1 MLKTIS
7 YSHSPIE
14 LRNLLFGTMI
24 ACAFAAC
31 SNEDDPIVGPDQPQT
46 GENNATLTIS
56 VKNVARNL
64 TKAVAE
70 GTQTE
75 NEAKITNLTVALY
88 DAETGALVASSSD
101 IATEDATADNDEVQ
115 FTGLT
120 EKAELRAIA
129 FANMPEIS
137 LTGTTIDNF
146 VSPVY
151 TMPADGFSEDYLPMS
166 SGLSDQF
173 ALQAGKNYYGYNKT
187 QEEGVNI
194 LVAEPLYLI
203 RNVARIDFTGLSLD
217 MTKATKDVYVEGTAT
232 IVPECVFIMHGR
244 TKSNAADMRDGTDW
258 WKTVSNTVWGNI
270 SVTYA
275 AGATDYASGYKGDF
289 PEDDAMFTYMKGSII
304 EGYKANLPTEALVQD
319 IATDKDG
326 VPATIAIAPKFY
338 VFENPQVKAAR
349 EMNVSDF
356 KPEELATEIVVKGT
370 YKLENAKKFG
380 SNAVYNYEEKT
391 AYWPIKIAATNEMA
405 AGTADYLNDG
415 KIHRNIIYSIDATLA
430 GRGYDDP
437 TVPPTDFVELF
448 VKTKVLD
455 WGSAN
460 QSSVVE

>member
-75 NEAKITNLTVALY
+75 NEAKITDLTVALY

-115 FTGLT
+115 FAGLT
-120 EKAELRAIA
+120 EKAKLRAIA
-129 FANMPEIS
+129 FANMGEIS
-137 LTGTTIDNF
+137 LTGTTINNF

-151 TMPADGFSEDYLPMS
+151 TMPTAGFSEDYLPMS
-166 SGLSDQF
+166 SGLSDLF
-173 ALQAGKNYYGYNKT
+173 TLQAGKNYYGYNKT
-187 QEEGVNI
+187 REEGVNI

-203 RNVARIDFTGLSLD
+203 RNVARIDFKGLSLD
-217 MTKATKDVYVEGTAT
+217 MTKATKDVYVAGTAT

-244 TKSNAADMRDGTDW
+244 TKSNAADMGNGDSW
-258 WKTVSNTVWGNI
+258 WSTASNTVWGNV
-270 SVTYA
+270 SATYA
-275 AGATDYASGYKGDF
+275 ANATDYASGYRGDF
-289 PEDDAMFTYMKGSII
+289 VNDDAMFTNMRGSII
-304 EGYKANLPTEALVQD
+304 EGYKASLPTTALVQD
-319 IATDKDG
+319 IASEGAASASIT
-326 VPATIAIAPKFY
+326 TAPKFY

-349 EMNVSDF
+349 EMNGTENF
-356 KPEELATEIVVKGT
+356 KPEDLATEIVVKGT
-370 YKLENAKKFG
+370 YKLENAKKRG

>member
-1 MLKTIS
+1 MK
-7 YSHSPIE
+7 

-75 NEAKITNLTVALY
+75 NEAKITDLTVALY

-115 FTGLT
+115 FAGLT
-120 EKAELRAIA
+120 EKAKLRAIA
-129 FANMPEIS
+129 FANMGEIS
-137 LTGTTIDNF
+137 LTGTTINNF

-151 TMPADGFSEDYLPMS
+151 TMPTAGFSEDYLPMS
-166 SGLSDQF
+166 SGLSDLF
-173 ALQAGKNYYGYNKT
+173 TLQAGKNYYGYNKT
-187 QEEGVNI
+187 REEGVNI

-203 RNVARIDFTGLSLD
+203 RNVARIDFKGLSLD
-217 MTKATKDVYVEGTAT
+217 MTKATKDVYVAGTAT

-244 TKSNAADMRDGTDW
+244 TKSNAADMGNGDSW
-258 WKTVSNTVWGNI
+258 WSTASNTVWGNV
-270 SVTYA
+270 SATYA
-275 AGATDYASGYKGDF
+275 ANATDYASGYRGDF
-289 PEDDAMFTYMKGSII
+289 VNDDAMFTNMRGSII
-304 EGYKANLPTEALVQD
+304 EGYKASLPATALVQD
-319 IATDKDG
+319 IASEGAASASITT
-326 VPATIAIAPKFY
+326 VPKFY

-349 EMNVSDF
+349 EMNGADNF
-356 KPEELATEIVVKGT
+356 KPEDLATEIVVKGT
-370 YKLENAKKFG
+370 YKLENAKKRG

>member
-1 MLKTIS
+1 MK
-7 YSHSPIE
+7 

-56 VKNVARNL
+56 VKNVARSL
-64 TKAVAE
+64 TKAAAE

-88 DAETGALVASSSD
+88 DAETGALVASTSD
-101 IATEDATADNDEVQ
+101 IANEDAAADNDEVQ
-115 FTGLT
+115 FAGLT
-120 EKAELRAIA
+120 EGAQLRAIA

-137 LTGTTIDNF
+137 LAGTTIDNF

-151 TMPADGFSEDYLPMS
+151 TMPAAGFAENYLPMS
-166 SGLSDQF
+166 SGLSDPF
-173 ALQAGKNYYGYNKT
+173 TLQAGKNYYGYTKT
-187 QEEGVNI
+187 VGEGEHI
-194 LVAEPLYLI
+194 LVADPLYLI

-217 MTKATKDVYVEGTAT
+217 MTRAAKDVYVEGIAT

-244 TKSNAADMRDGTDW
+244 TKSNAADMGNGNSW
-258 WKTVSNTVWGNI
+258 WNVVSNTVWGNV
-270 SVTYA
+270 STTYA
-275 AGATDYASGYKGDF
+275 ANATDYASGYRGDF
-289 PEDDAMFTYMKGSII
+289 VNDDAMFTNMRGSII
-304 EGYKANLPTEALVQD
+304 EGYKASLPATALVQN
-319 IATDKDG
+319 IATEDG
-326 VPATIAIAPKFY
+326 VSATITIAPKFY
-338 VFENPQVKAAR
+338 V
-349 EMNVSDF
+349 
-356 KPEELATEIVVKGT
+356 ATEIVVKGT
-370 YKLENAKKFG
+370 YKLENAKKSG
-380 SNAVYNYEEKT
+380 SNAVYNYAEKT

-405 AGTADYLNDG
+405 AATAEYLKDG

>member
-1 MLKTIS
+1 MK
-7 YSHSPIE
+7 

-75 NEAKITNLTVALY
+75 NEAKITDLTVALY

-115 FTGLT
+115 FAGLT
-120 EKAELRAIA
+120 EKAKLRAIA
-129 FANMPEIS
+129 FANMGEIS
-137 LTGTTIDNF
+137 LTGTTINNF

-151 TMPADGFSEDYLPMS
+151 TMPTAGFSEDYFPMS
-166 SGLSDQF
+166 SGLPDPF
-173 ALQAGKNYYGYNKT
+173 TLQAGKNYYGYNKT

-203 RNVARIDFTGLSLD
+203 RNVARIDFKGLSLD
-217 MTKATKDVYVEGTAT
+217 MAKATKDVYVEGTAT

-244 TKSNAADMRDGTDW
+244 TKSNAADMGDGDSW
-258 WKTVSNTVWGNI
+258 WSTASNTVWGNV
-270 SVTYA
+270 SATYA
-275 AGATDYASGYKGDF
+275 ANATDYASGYRGDF
-289 PEDDAMFTYMKGSII
+289 VNDDAMFTNMSGSII
-304 EGYKANLPTEALVQD
+304 EGYKASLPTEALIQD
-319 IATDKDG
+319 IASEGAASASIT
-326 VPATIAIAPKFY
+326 TAPKFY

-349 EMNVSDF
+349 EMNGADNF
-356 KPEELATEIVVKGT
+356 KSEELATEIVVKGT
-370 YKLENAKKFG
+370 YKLENAKKVG
-380 SNAVYNYEEKT
+380 SDAVYNYAEKT
-391 AYWPIKIAATNEMA
+391 AYWPIKIAVTNEMT

-455 WGSAN
+455 WGNAN

>member
-1 MLKTIS
+1 
-7 YSHSPIE
+7 
-14 LRNLLFGTMI
+14 MI

-75 NEAKITNLTVALY
+75 NEAKITDLTVALY

-115 FTGLT
+115 FAGLT
-120 EKAELRAIA
+120 EKAKLRAIA
-129 FANMPEIS
+129 FANMGEIS
-137 LTGTTIDNF
+137 LTGTTINNF

-151 TMPADGFSEDYLPMS
+151 TMPTAGFSEDYLPMS
-166 SGLSDQF
+166 SGLSDLF
-173 ALQAGKNYYGYNKT
+173 ILQAGKNYYGYNKT
-187 QEEGVNI
+187 REEGVNI

-203 RNVARIDFTGLSLD
+203 RNVARIDFKGLSLD
-217 MTKATKDVYVEGTAT
+217 MTKATKDVYVAGTAT

-244 TKSNAADMRDGTDW
+244 TKSNAADMGNGDSW
-258 WKTVSNTVWGNI
+258 WSTASNTVWGNV
-270 SVTYA
+270 SATYA
-275 AGATDYASGYKGDF
+275 ANATDYASGYRGDF
-289 PEDDAMFTYMKGSII
+289 VNDDAMFTNMSGSII
-304 EGYKANLPTEALVQD
+304 EGYKASLPTEALIQD
-319 IATDKDG
+319 IASEGAASASIT
-326 VPATIAIAPKFY
+326 TAPKFY

-349 EMNVSDF
+349 EMNGADNF
-356 KPEELATEIVVKGT
+356 KSEELATEIVVKGT
-370 YKLENAKKFG
+370 YKLENAKKVG
-380 SNAVYNYEEKT
+380 SDAVYNYAEKT
-391 AYWPIKIAATNEMA
+391 AYWPIKIAVTNEMA

-455 WGSAN
+455 WGNAN

>member
-1 MLKTIS
+1 MYMK
-7 YSHSPIE
+7 

-56 VKNVARNL
+56 VKIVARSL
-64 TKAVAE
+64 TKAAAE

-88 DAETGALVASSSD
+88 DAETGALVASTSD
-101 IATEDATADNDEVQ
+101 IANEDAAADNDEVQ
-115 FTGLT
+115 FAGLT
-120 EKAELRAIA
+120 EGAQLRAIA

-137 LTGTTIDNF
+137 LAGTTIDNF

-151 TMPADGFSEDYLPMS
+151 TMPAAGFAENYLPMS
-166 SGLSDQF
+166 SGLSDPF
-173 ALQAGKNYYGYNKT
+173 TLQAGKNYYGYTKT
-187 QEEGVNI
+187 AGEGEHI
-194 LVAEPLYLI
+194 LVADPLYLI

-217 MTKATKDVYVEGTAT
+217 MTRAAKDVYVEGIAT

-244 TKSNAADMRDGTDW
+244 TKSNAADMGNGNSW
-258 WKTVSNTVWGNI
+258 WNVVSNTVWGNV
-270 SVTYA
+270 SATYA
-275 AGATDYASGYKGDF
+275 ANATDYASGYRGDF
-289 PEDDAMFTYMKGSII
+289 VNDDAMFTNMRGSII
-304 EGYKANLPTEALVQD
+304 EGYKASLPATALVQN
-319 IATDKDG
+319 IATEDG
-326 VPATIAIAPKFY
+326 VSATITIAPKFY

-349 EMNVSDF
+349 EMNGAENF
-356 KPEELATEIVVKGT
+356 KPEDLATEIVVKGT
-370 YKLENAKKFG
+370 YKLENAKKSG
-380 SNAVYNYEEKT
+380 SDAVYNYAEKT

-405 AGTADYLNDG
+405 AATAEYLKDG

>member
-1 MLKTIS
+1 MK
-7 YSHSPIE
+7 

-75 NEAKITNLTVALY
+75 NEAKITDLTVALY

-115 FTGLT
+115 FAGLT
-120 EKAELRAIA
+120 EKAKLRAIA
-129 FANMPEIS
+129 FANMGEIS
-137 LTGTTIDNF
+137 LTGTTINNF

-151 TMPADGFSEDYLPMS
+151 TMPTAGFSEDYLPMS
-166 SGLSDQF
+166 SGLSDPF
-173 ALQAGKNYYGYNKT
+173 TLQAGKNYYGYNKT

-203 RNVARIDFTGLSLD
+203 RNVARIDFKGLSLD
-217 MTKATKDVYVEGTAT
+217 MAKATKDVYVEGTAT

-244 TKSNAADMRDGTDW
+244 TKSNAADMGDGDSW
-258 WKTVSNTVWGNI
+258 WSTASNTVWGNV
-270 SVTYA
+270 SATYA
-275 AGATDYASGYKGDF
+275 ANATDYASGYRGDF
-289 PEDDAMFTYMKGSII
+289 VNDDAMFTNMSGSII
-304 EGYKANLPTEALVQD
+304 EGYKASLPTEALIQD
-319 IATDKDG
+319 IASEGAASASIT
-326 VPATIAIAPKFY
+326 TAPKFY

-349 EMNVSDF
+349 EMNGADNF
-356 KPEELATEIVVKGT
+356 KSEELATEIVVKGT
-370 YKLENAKKFG
+370 YKLKNAKKVG
-380 SNAVYNYEEKT
+380 SDAVYNYAEKT
-391 AYWPIKIAATNEMA
+391 AYWPIKIAVTNEMA

-455 WGSAN
+455 WGNAN

>member
-1 MLKTIS
+1 MK
-7 YSHSPIE
+7 

-75 NEAKITNLTVALY
+75 NEAKITDLTVALY

-115 FTGLT
+115 FAGLT
-120 EKAELRAIA
+120 EKAKLRAIA
-129 FANMPEIS
+129 FANMGEIS
-137 LTGTTIDNF
+137 LTGTTINNF

-151 TMPADGFSEDYLPMS
+151 TMPTAGFSEDYLPMS
-166 SGLSDQF
+166 SGLSDLF
-173 ALQAGKNYYGYNKT
+173 ILQAGKNYYGYNKT
-187 QEEGVNI
+187 REEGVNI

-203 RNVARIDFTGLSLD
+203 RNVARIDFKGLSLD
-217 MTKATKDVYVEGTAT
+217 MTKATKDVYVAGTAT

-244 TKSNAADMRDGTDW
+244 TKSNAADMGNGDSW
-258 WKTVSNTVWGNI
+258 WSTASNTVWGNV
-270 SVTYA
+270 SATYA
-275 AGATDYASGYKGDF
+275 ANATDYASGYRGDF
-289 PEDDAMFTYMKGSII
+289 VNDDAMFTNMSGSII
-304 EGYKANLPTEALVQD
+304 EGYKASLPTGALIQD
-319 IATDKDG
+319 IASEGAASASIT
-326 VPATIAIAPKFY
+326 TAPKFY

-349 EMNVSDF
+349 EMNGADNF
-356 KPEELATEIVVKGT
+356 KSEELATEIVVKGT
-370 YKLENAKKFG
+370 YKLENAKKVG
-380 SNAVYNYEEKT
+380 SDAVYNYAEKT
-391 AYWPIKIAATNEMA
+391 AYWPIKIAVTNEMA

-455 WGSAN
+455 WGNAN

>member
-1 MLKTIS
+1 MK
-7 YSHSPIE
+7 

-75 NEAKITNLTVALY
+75 NEAKITDLTVALY

-115 FTGLT
+115 FAGLT
-120 EKAELRAIA
+120 EKAKLRAIA
-129 FANMPEIS
+129 FANMGEIS
-137 LTGTTIDNF
+137 LTGTTINNF

-151 TMPADGFSEDYLPMS
+151 TMPTAGFSEDYLPMS
-166 SGLSDQF
+166 SGLSDLF
-173 ALQAGKNYYGYNKT
+173 ILQAGKNYYGYNKT
-187 QEEGVNI
+187 REEGVNI

-203 RNVARIDFTGLSLD
+203 RNVARIDFKGLSLD
-217 MTKATKDVYVEGTAT
+217 MTKATKDVYVAGTAT

-244 TKSNAADMRDGTDW
+244 TKSNAADMGNGDSW
-258 WKTVSNTVWGNI
+258 WSTASNTVWGNV
-270 SVTYA
+270 SATYA
-275 AGATDYASGYKGDF
+275 ANATDYASGYRGDF
-289 PEDDAMFTYMKGSII
+289 VNDDAMFTNMSGSII
-304 EGYKANLPTEALVQD
+304 EGYKASLPTEALIQD
-319 IATDKDG
+319 IASEGAASASIT
-326 VPATIAIAPKFY
+326 TAPKFY

-349 EMNVSDF
+349 EMNGADNF
-356 KPEELATEIVVKGT
+356 KSEELATEIVVKGT
-370 YKLENAKKFG
+370 YKLENAKKVG
-380 SNAVYNYEEKT
+380 SDAVYNYAEKT
-391 AYWPIKIAATNEMA
+391 AYWPIKIAVTNEMA

-455 WGSAN
+455 WGNAN

>member
-7 YSHSPIE
+7 YSHSQIE

-64 TKAVAE
+64 TKAVTE

-75 NEAKITNLTVALY
+75 NEAKITDLTVALY

-115 FTGLT
+115 FAGLT
-120 EKAELRAIA
+120 EKAKLRAIA
-129 FANMPEIS
+129 FANMGEIS
-137 LTGTTIDNF
+137 LTGTTINNF

-151 TMPADGFSEDYLPMS
+151 TMPTAGFSEDYLPMS
-166 SGLSDQF
+166 SGLSDPF
-173 ALQAGKNYYGYNKT
+173 TLQAGKNYYGYNKT

-203 RNVARIDFTGLSLD
+203 RNVARIDFKGLSLD
-217 MTKATKDVYVEGTAT
+217 MAKATKDVYVEGTAT

-244 TKSNAADMRDGTDW
+244 TKSNAADMGDGDSW
-258 WKTVSNTVWGNI
+258 WSTASNTVWGNV
-270 SVTYA
+270 SATYA
-275 AGATDYASGYKGDF
+275 ANATDYASGYRGDF
-289 PEDDAMFTYMKGSII
+289 VNDDAMFTNMSGSII
-304 EGYKANLPTEALVQD
+304 EGYKASLPTEALIQD
-319 IATDKDG
+319 IASEGAASASIT
-326 VPATIAIAPKFY
+326 TAPKFY

-349 EMNVSDF
+349 EMNGADNF
-356 KPEELATEIVVKGT
+356 KSEELATEIVVKGT
-370 YKLENAKKFG
+370 YKLENAKKVG
-380 SNAVYNYEEKT
+380 SDAVYNYAEKT
-391 AYWPIKIAATNEMA
+391 AYWPIKIAVTNEMA

-455 WGSAN
+455 WGNAN

>member
-1 MLKTIS
+1 MK
-7 YSHSPIE
+7 

-75 NEAKITNLTVALY
+75 NEAKITDLTVALY

-115 FTGLT
+115 FAGLT
-120 EKAELRAIA
+120 EKAKLRAIA
-129 FANMPEIS
+129 FANMGEIS
-137 LTGTTIDNF
+137 LTGTTINNF

-151 TMPADGFSEDYLPMS
+151 TMPTAGFSEDYLPMS
-166 SGLSDQF
+166 SGLSDLF
-173 ALQAGKNYYGYNKT
+173 TLQAGKNYYGYNKT
-187 QEEGVNI
+187 REEGVNI

-203 RNVARIDFTGLSLD
+203 RNVARIDFKGLSLD
-217 MTKATKDVYVEGTAT
+217 MTKATKDVYVAGTAT

-244 TKSNAADMRDGTDW
+244 TKSNAADMGNGDSW
-258 WKTVSNTVWGNI
+258 WSTASNTVWGNV
-270 SVTYA
+270 SATYA
-275 AGATDYASGYKGDF
+275 ANATDYASGYRGDF
-289 PEDDAMFTYMKGSII
+289 VNDDAMFTNMRGSII
-304 EGYKANLPTEALVQD
+304 EGYKASLPATALVQD
-319 IATDKDG
+319 IASEGAASASIT
-326 VPATIAIAPKFY
+326 TAPKFY

-349 EMNVSDF
+349 EMNGADNF
-356 KPEELATEIVVKGT
+356 KPEDLATEIVVKGT
-370 YKLENAKKFG
+370 YKLENAKKAG
-380 SNAVYNYEEKT
+380 SDAVYNYAEKA
-391 AYWPIKIAATNEMA
+391 AYWPIKIAVPNEMA

>member
-1 MLKTIS
+1 MK
-7 YSHSPIE
+7 

-75 NEAKITNLTVALY
+75 NEAKITDLTVALY

-115 FTGLT
+115 FAGLT
-120 EKAELRAIA
+120 EKAKLRAIA
-129 FANMPEIS
+129 FANMGEIS
-137 LTGTTIDNF
+137 LTGTTINNF

-151 TMPADGFSEDYLPMS
+151 TMPTAGFSEDYLPMS
-166 SGLSDQF
+166 SGLSDPF
-173 ALQAGKNYYGYNKT
+173 TLQAGKNYYGYNKT

-203 RNVARIDFTGLSLD
+203 RNVARIDFKGLSLD
-217 MTKATKDVYVEGTAT
+217 MAKATKDVYVEGTAT

-244 TKSNAADMRDGTDW
+244 TKSNAADMGDGDSW
-258 WKTVSNTVWGNI
+258 WSTASNTVWGNV
-270 SVTYA
+270 SATYA
-275 AGATDYASGYKGDF
+275 ANATDYASGYRGDF
-289 PEDDAMFTYMKGSII
+289 VNDDAMFTNMSGSII
-304 EGYKANLPTEALVQD
+304 EGYKASLPTEALIQD
-319 IATDKDG
+319 IASEGAASASIT
-326 VPATIAIAPKFY
+326 TAPKFY
-338 VFENPQVKAAR
+338 VFENPQVKAVR
-349 EMNVSDF
+349 EMNGADNF
-356 KPEELATEIVVKGT
+356 KSEELATEIVVKGT
-370 YKLENAKKFG
+370 YKLENAKKVG
-380 SNAVYNYEEKT
+380 SDAVYNYAEKT
-391 AYWPIKIAATNEMA
+391 AYWPIKIAVTNEMA

-455 WGSAN
+455 WGNAN

>member
-1 MLKTIS
+1 MYMK
-7 YSHSPIE
+7 

-75 NEAKITNLTVALY
+75 NEAKITDLTVALY

-115 FTGLT
+115 FAGLT
-120 EKAELRAIA
+120 EKAKLRAIA
-129 FANMPEIS
+129 FANMGEIS
-137 LTGTTIDNF
+137 LTGTTINNF

-151 TMPADGFSEDYLPMS
+151 TMPTAGFSEDYLPMS
-166 SGLSDQF
+166 SGLSDLF
-173 ALQAGKNYYGYNKT
+173 ILQAGKNYYGYNKT
-187 QEEGVNI
+187 REEGVNI

-203 RNVARIDFTGLSLD
+203 RNVARIDFKGLSLD
-217 MTKATKDVYVEGTAT
+217 MTKATKDVYVAGTAT

-244 TKSNAADMRDGTDW
+244 TKSNAADMGNGDSW
-258 WKTVSNTVWGNI
+258 WSTASNTVWGNV
-270 SVTYA
+270 SATYA
-275 AGATDYASGYKGDF
+275 ANATDYASGYRGDF
-289 PEDDAMFTYMKGSII
+289 VNDDAMFTNMSGSII
-304 EGYKANLPTEALVQD
+304 EGYKASLPTGALIQD
-319 IATDKDG
+319 IASEGAASASIT
-326 VPATIAIAPKFY
+326 TAPKFY

-349 EMNVSDF
+349 EMNGADNF
-356 KPEELATEIVVKGT
+356 KSEELATEIVVKGT
-370 YKLENAKKFG
+370 YKLENAKKVG
-380 SNAVYNYEEKT
+380 SDAVYNYAEKT
-391 AYWPIKIAATNEMA
+391 AYWPIKIAVTNEMA

-455 WGSAN
+455 WGNAN

>member
-1 MLKTIS
+1 MK
-7 YSHSPIE
+7 

-56 VKNVARNL
+56 VKNVARSL
-64 TKAVAE
+64 TKAAAE

-88 DAETGALVASSSD
+88 DAETGALVASTSD
-101 IATEDATADNDEVQ
+101 IANEDAAADNDEVQ
-115 FTGLT
+115 FAGLT
-120 EKAELRAIA
+120 EGAQLRAIA

-137 LTGTTIDNF
+137 LAGTTIDNF

-151 TMPADGFSEDYLPMS
+151 TMPAAGFAENYLPMS
-166 SGLSDQF
+166 SGLSDLF
-173 ALQAGKNYYGYNKT
+173 TLQAGKNYYGYNKT

-203 RNVARIDFTGLSLD
+203 RNVARIDFKGLSLD
-217 MTKATKDVYVEGTAT
+217 MAKATKDVYVAGTAT

-244 TKSNAADMRDGTDW
+244 TKSNAADMGNGDSW
-258 WKTVSNTVWGNI
+258 WSTASNTVWGNV
-270 SVTYA
+270 SATYA
-275 AGATDYASGYKGDF
+275 ANATDYASGYSGDF
-289 PEDDAMFTYMKGSII
+289 VEDDAMFTNMSGSII
-304 EGYKANLPTEALVQD
+304 NGYKAGLPTEALVQD
-319 IATDKDG
+319 IASGSAESASIT
-326 VPATIAIAPKFY
+326 TAPKFY

-349 EMNVSDF
+349 EMNGADNF
-356 KPEELATEIVVKGT
+356 KSEELATEIVVKGT
-370 YKLENAKKFG
+370 YKLENAKKKG
-380 SNAVYNYEEKT
+380 SDAVYNYAEKT
-391 AYWPIKIAATNEMA
+391 AYWPIKIAVADEMA
-405 AGTADYLNDG
+405 AGTANYLKDG
-415 KIHRNIIYSIDATLA
+415 KIHRNIIYSIDGTLA

-460 QSSVVE
+460 QSSVIE

>member
-1 MLKTIS
+1 MK
-7 YSHSPIE
+7 

-64 TKAVAE
+64 TKAVTE

-75 NEAKITNLTVALY
+75 NEAKITDLTVALY

-115 FTGLT
+115 FAGLT
-120 EKAELRAIA
+120 EKAKLRAIA
-129 FANMPEIS
+129 FANMGEIS
-137 LTGTTIDNF
+137 LTGTTINNF

-151 TMPADGFSEDYLPMS
+151 TMPTAGFSEDYLPMS
-166 SGLSDQF
+166 SGLSDPF
-173 ALQAGKNYYGYNKT
+173 TLQAGKNYYGYNKT

-203 RNVARIDFTGLSLD
+203 RNVARIDFKGLSLD
-217 MTKATKDVYVEGTAT
+217 MAKATKDVYVEGTAT

-244 TKSNAADMRDGTDW
+244 TKSNAADMGDGDSW
-258 WKTVSNTVWGNI
+258 WSTASNTVWGNV
-270 SVTYA
+270 SATYA
-275 AGATDYASGYKGDF
+275 ANATDYASGYRGDF
-289 PEDDAMFTYMKGSII
+289 VNDDAMFTNMSGSII
-304 EGYKANLPTEALVQD
+304 EGYKASLPTEALIQD
-319 IATDKDG
+319 IASEGAASASIT
-326 VPATIAIAPKFY
+326 TAPKFY

-349 EMNVSDF
+349 EMNGADNF
-356 KPEELATEIVVKGT
+356 KSEELATEIVVKGT
-370 YKLENAKKFG
+370 YKLENAKKVG
-380 SNAVYNYEEKT
+380 SDAVYNYAEKT
-391 AYWPIKIAATNEMA
+391 AYWPIKIAVTNEMA

-455 WGSAN
+455 WGNAN

>member
-1 MLKTIS
+1 MYMK
-7 YSHSPIE
+7 

-75 NEAKITNLTVALY
+75 NEAKITDLTVALY

-115 FTGLT
+115 FAGLT
-120 EKAELRAIA
+120 EKAKLRAIA
-129 FANMPEIS
+129 FANMGEIS
-137 LTGTTIDNF
+137 LTGTTINNF

-151 TMPADGFSEDYLPMS
+151 TMPTAGFSEDYLPMS
-166 SGLSDQF
+166 SGLSDLF
-173 ALQAGKNYYGYNKT
+173 TLQAGKNYYGYNKT
-187 QEEGVNI
+187 REEGVNI

-203 RNVARIDFTGLSLD
+203 RNVARIDFKGLSLD
-217 MTKATKDVYVEGTAT
+217 MTKATKDVYVAGTAT

-244 TKSNAADMRDGTDW
+244 TKSNAADMGNGDSW
-258 WKTVSNTVWGNI
+258 WSTASNTVWGNV
-270 SVTYA
+270 SATYA
-275 AGATDYASGYKGDF
+275 ANATDYASGYRGDF
-289 PEDDAMFTYMKGSII
+289 VNDDAMFTNMRGSII
-304 EGYKANLPTEALVQD
+304 EGYKASLPATALVQD
-319 IATDKDG
+319 IASEGAASASIT
-326 VPATIAIAPKFY
+326 TAPKFY

-349 EMNVSDF
+349 EMNGADNF
-356 KPEELATEIVVKGT
+356 KPEDLATEIVVKGT
-370 YKLENAKKFG
+370 YKLENAKKRG
-380 SNAVYNYEEKT
+380 SNAVYNYAEKA
-391 AYWPIKIAATNEMA
+391 AYWPIKIAVPNEMA

>member
-1 MLKTIS
+1 
-7 YSHSPIE
+7 
-14 LRNLLFGTMI
+14 MI

-75 NEAKITNLTVALY
+75 NEAKITDLTVALY

-115 FTGLT
+115 FAGLT
-120 EKAELRAIA
+120 EKAKLRAIA
-129 FANMPEIS
+129 FANMGEIS
-137 LTGTTIDNF
+137 LTGTTINNF

-151 TMPADGFSEDYLPMS
+151 TMPTAGFSEDYLPMS
-166 SGLSDQF
+166 SGLSDLF
-173 ALQAGKNYYGYNKT
+173 TLQAGKNYYGYNKT
-187 QEEGVNI
+187 REEGVNI

-203 RNVARIDFTGLSLD
+203 RNVARIDFKGLSLD
-217 MTKATKDVYVEGTAT
+217 MTKATKDVYVAGTAT

-244 TKSNAADMRDGTDW
+244 TKSNAADMGNGDSW
-258 WKTVSNTVWGNI
+258 WSTASNTVWGNV
-270 SVTYA
+270 SATYA
-275 AGATDYASGYKGDF
+275 ANATDYASGYRGDF
-289 PEDDAMFTYMKGSII
+289 VNDDAMFTNMRGSII
-304 EGYKANLPTEALVQD
+304 EGYKASLPATALVQD
-319 IATDKDG
+319 IASEGAASASIT
-326 VPATIAIAPKFY
+326 TAPKFY

-349 EMNVSDF
+349 EMNGADNF
-356 KPEELATEIVVKGT
+356 KPEDLATEIVVKGT
-370 YKLENAKKFG
+370 YKLENAKKRG

>member
-1 MLKTIS
+1 MK
-7 YSHSPIE
+7 

-56 VKNVARNL
+56 VKNAARSL
-64 TKAVAE
+64 TKAAA

-75 NEAKITNLTVALY
+75 NEAKITDLTVALY
-88 DAETGALVASSSD
+88 DATTGELVASSSD
-101 IATEDATADNDEVQ
+101 IATEDATADNDEIQ
-115 FTGLT
+115 FAELT
-120 EKAELRAIA
+120 KGAQLRAIA

-137 LTGTTIDNF
+137 LAGTTIGNF

-151 TMPADGFSEDYLPMS
+151 TMPTTGFAEDYLPMS
-166 SGLSDQF
+166 SGLSDPF
-173 ALQAGKNYYGYNKT
+173 TLQAGKNYYGYNKIVG
-187 QEEGVNI
+187 EGEYI
-194 LVAEPLYLI
+194 LVADPLYLI

-217 MTKATKDVYVEGTAT
+217 MTKATKDEYVEGTAT

-244 TKSNAADMRDGTDW
+244 TKSNAADMGNGNSW
-258 WKTVSNTVWGNI
+258 WNVVSNTVWGNV
-270 SVTYA
+270 SATYA
-275 AGATDYASGYKGDF
+275 ANATDYASGYRGDF
-289 PEDDAMFTYMKGSII
+289 VNDDAMFTNMRGSII
-304 EGYKANLPTEALVQD
+304 EGYKASLPATALVQN
-319 IATDKDG
+319 IATEDG
-326 VPATIAIAPKFY
+326 VSATIKIAPKFY

-349 EMNVSDF
+349 EMNGAENF
-356 KPEELATEIVVKGT
+356 KPEDLATEIVVKGT
-370 YKLENAKKFG
+370 YKLENAKKSG
-380 SNAVYNYEEKT
+380 SNAVYNYAEKT

-405 AGTADYLNDG
+405 AATAEYLKDG

>member
-1 MLKTIS
+1 MYMK
-7 YSHSPIE
+7 

-31 SNEDDPIVGPDQPQT
+31 SNEDDPIIGPDQPQT

-75 NEAKITNLTVALY
+75 NEAKITDLTVALY

-115 FTGLT
+115 FAGLT
-120 EKAELRAIA
+120 EKAKLRAIA
-129 FANMPEIS
+129 FANMGEIS
-137 LTGTTIDNF
+137 LTGTTINNF

-151 TMPADGFSEDYLPMS
+151 TMPTAGFSEDYLPMS
-166 SGLSDQF
+166 SGLSDLF
-173 ALQAGKNYYGYNKT
+173 TLQAGKNYYGYNKT
-187 QEEGVNI
+187 REEGVNI

-203 RNVARIDFTGLSLD
+203 RNVARIDFKGLSLD
-217 MTKATKDVYVEGTAT
+217 MTKATKDVYVAGTAT

-244 TKSNAADMRDGTDW
+244 TKSNAADMGDGDSW
-258 WKTVSNTVWGNI
+258 WSTASNTVWGNV
-270 SVTYA
+270 SATYA
-275 AGATDYASGYKGDF
+275 ANATDYASGYRGDF
-289 PEDDAMFTYMKGSII
+289 VNDDAMFTNMRGSII
-304 EGYKANLPTEALVQD
+304 EGYKASLPATALVQD
-319 IATDKDG
+319 IASEGAASASIT
-326 VPATIAIAPKFY
+326 TAPKFY

-349 EMNVSDF
+349 EMNGADNF
-356 KPEELATEIVVKGT
+356 KSEELATEIVVKGT
-370 YKLENAKKFG
+370 YKLENAKKSG
-380 SNAVYNYEEKT
+380 SNAVYNYAEKT

>member
-7 YSHSPIE
+7 YSHSQIE

-75 NEAKITNLTVALY
+75 NEAKITDLTVALY

-115 FTGLT
+115 FAGLT
-120 EKAELRAIA
+120 EKAKLRAIA
-129 FANMPEIS
+129 FANMGEIS
-137 LTGTTIDNF
+137 LTGTTINNF

-151 TMPADGFSEDYLPMS
+151 TTPTAGFSEDYLPMS
-166 SGLSDQF
+166 SGLSDPF
-173 ALQAGKNYYGYNKT
+173 TLQAGKNYYGYNKT

-203 RNVARIDFTGLSLD
+203 RNVARIDFKGLSLD
-217 MTKATKDVYVEGTAT
+217 MAKATKDVYVEGTAT

-244 TKSNAADMRDGTDW
+244 TKSNAADMGDGDSW
-258 WKTVSNTVWGNI
+258 WSTASNTVWGNV
-270 SVTYA
+270 SATYA
-275 AGATDYASGYKGDF
+275 ANATDYASGYRGDF
-289 PEDDAMFTYMKGSII
+289 VNDDAMFTNMSGSII
-304 EGYKANLPTEALVQD
+304 EGYKASLPTEALIQD
-319 IATDKDG
+319 IASEGAASASIT
-326 VPATIAIAPKFY
+326 TAPKFY

-349 EMNVSDF
+349 EMNGADNF
-356 KPEELATEIVVKGT
+356 KSEELATEIVVKGT
-370 YKLENAKKFG
+370 YKLENAKKVG
-380 SNAVYNYEEKT
+380 SDAVYNYAEKT
-391 AYWPIKIAATNEMA
+391 AYWPIKIAVTNEMA

-455 WGSAN
+455 WGNAN